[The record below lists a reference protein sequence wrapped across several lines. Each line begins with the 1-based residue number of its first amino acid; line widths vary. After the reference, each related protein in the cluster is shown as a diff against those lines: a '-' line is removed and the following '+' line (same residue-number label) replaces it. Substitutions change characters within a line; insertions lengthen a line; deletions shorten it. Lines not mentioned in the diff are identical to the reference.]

1 MWNCGSE
8 CVVREQGR
16 LFEGEV
22 EMKNNETIRIEDNEL
37 IKKYES
43 LLLEKNYLK
52 LDSKMFTE
60 DKLKKDNLLLA
71 RDSLKNYLNLD
82 KHKANEY
89 CKFVK
94 ESFLGKYKGLREKQ
108 SYLYFEE
115 KINLVKVNSIQE
127 YIQLLN
133 GKGQKCENFK
143 EGLLKDSIYFR
154 GQSNIEYTVKPSVY
168 RNRQLDNESKN
179 FKELL
184 FRNPLDFEQE
194 QTIFEKLVKMQHYGL
209 PTRLLDLTK
218 NPLVALYFA
227 VENND
232 EYDGEILFFNGQDN
246 KLYFDDEKV
255 RILSLL
261 TQIDKRFT
269 EDELMTLCKKQYL
282 DFKEIGKDYFDYC
295 SFVEAKK
302 NNKRILNQQGSFL
315 FCGTKLDKEE
325 KYFLKSG
332 CSEISKYFM
341 KDSKG
346 RQIVFYISCDKKK
359 QIKDELDKLNI
370 NKAFI
375 YPEIDDVADYLREK
389 GI

>member
-1 MWNCGSE
+1 MA
-8 CVVREQGR
+8 
-16 LFEGEV
+16 GE
-22 EMKNNETIRIEDNEL
+22 EILNIADNEL
-37 IKKYES
+37 FLKYKDI
-43 LLLEKNYLK
+43 LLEKNYLK

-60 DKLKKDNLLLA
+60 EKLKKENLLEARDLLKDNLKLEKHSP
-71 RDSLKNYLNLD
+71 DKYEKNI
-82 KHKANEY
+82 
-89 CKFVK
+89 
-94 ESFLGKYKGLREKQ
+94 REKLRIKNNKLSQ
-108 SYLYFEE
+108 KDKYLYFEE

-133 GKGQKCENFK
+133 GKGQKCKDFK
-143 EGLLKDSIYFR
+143 KGLLKDSVYFR

-184 FRNPLDFEQE
+184 LRNPLDFEQE

-255 RILSLL
+255 RKLSLL

-269 EDELMTLCKKQYL
+269 EDELMSLCKKQYL
-282 DFKEIGKDYFDYC
+282 DFKEFGKDYFDYC

-315 FCGTKLDKEE
+315 FCGTKLEKEE

-332 CSEISKYFM
+332 CSEICNFFM
-341 KDSKG
+341 KDSQG
-346 RQIVFYISCDKKK
+346 RQIVFYIPCVKKK
-359 QIKDELDKLNI
+359 LIRDELDKLNI

-375 YPEIDDVADYLREK
+375 YPEIDDFADYLREK
-389 GI
+389 AN